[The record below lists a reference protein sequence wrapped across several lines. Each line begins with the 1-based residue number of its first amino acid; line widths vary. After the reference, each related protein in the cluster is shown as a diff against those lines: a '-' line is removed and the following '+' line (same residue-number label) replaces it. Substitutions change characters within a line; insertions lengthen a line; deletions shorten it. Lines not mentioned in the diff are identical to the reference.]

1 SVTDGHDED
10 RETREHPAARPTP
23 AGEGVRIIGAEEA
36 QAALD
41 SGLAGRRIAES
52 EPKFGDVPARPEARP
67 DLSFP
72 RSESSYS
79 DEPTAEHPDLGE
91 AIAEALAGEDDVVAG
106 AV

>member
-1 SVTDGHDED
+1 MTDGHDED

-52 EPKFGDVPARPEARP
+52 EPRFGDVRHAPTPLPA
-67 DLSFP
+67 
-72 RSESSYS
+72 
-79 DEPTAEHPDLGE
+79 PT
-91 AIAEALAGEDDVVAG
+91 
-106 AV
+106 